1 MAADRP
7 KKPMTAFLLYLEE
20 YRPSIVEKLR
30 PEAKVRGMISKTA
43 GEQWRNLA
51 AEIKAPYEQ
60 KAAAAKAK
68 YNAALKSFKQ
78 TGGKVVRK
86 RKADK
91 DAKSKKD
98 KDALKKPSGGGYGVF
113 FFRARAVRRAGT
125 GGRAGLQRALVWPRP
140 PLSPC
145 PSSRLCRPVSSLVAW
160 RLASLPVSLSRRLP
174 ISSSEGRVS
183 SLLLL
188 LSVGFS
194 EANSLG
200 SRMVGR

>member
-60 KAAAAKAK
+60 KAAAAKAE
-68 YNAALKSFKQ
+68 YDAALESFKQ

-91 DAKSKKD
+91 DAKPKKD
-98 KDALKKPSGGGYGVF
+98 KDALKRPGAGGYGVF
-113 FFRARAVRRAGT
+113 YSENREKIVK
-125 GGRAGLQRALVWPRP
+125 
-140 PLSPC
+140 
-145 PSSRLCRPVSSLVAW
+145 
-160 RLASLPVSLSRRLP
+160 SLPAGSNILTDTAKTAAAQWKGLSGDEKKPYEERYAEKMKEYQVAKEELRKRKADKDAKPKKDKDARGDGARRP
-174 ISSSEGRVS
+174 RKE
-183 SLLLL
+183 
-188 LSVGFS
+188 
-194 EANSLG
+194 
-200 SRMVGR
+200 